1 MEEEEGTVL
10 GLCDILINVL
20 CTEILASTEAVG
32 NSSQLHMYAKFFMCT
47 LGPAYSEFVYNEH
60 PVITNTACNDQILMN

>member
-20 CTEILASTEAVG
+20 CTEVLASTEAVG
-32 NSSQLHMYAKFFMCT
+32 NSSHLHMYANFFMYT
-47 LGPAYSEFVYNEH
+47 LGPTYIEFAYNEH
-60 PVITNTACNDQILMN
+60 PVTTNTACNEQILMN